1 MKKVKVKVPAKINLT
16 LDVTGRQN
24 GYHTLDSLFL
34 SVSVYDEITLTKRK
48 DRAIRLTFIGSHER
62 NTERTNAYRAAEEFI
77 KRFETNGADITI
89 KRNIPSGGGLG
100 SSSADPAGVIAGLAK
115 LYGKS
120 GDLSVIANAVGSDV
134 AFMLDGGF
142 ARVRGRGNEIQKL
155 VLNEK
160 WYFLILSGT
169 SGVSATKC
177 YARYDEKNE
186 KFAPCTEKAL
196 DALKRGDK
204 EGLFGLLKNDL
215 YCAAKDLS
223 PEIGENLEKLKEKG
237 FAAMTGS
244 GSACFAVF
252 SDKRA
257 RNRAY
262 KALKEEYRER
272 AIKAESVLGIVLKQ

>member
-1 MKKVKVKVPAKINLT
+1 MKKVKVKIPAKINLT
-16 LDVTGRQN
+16 LDVTGRKN

-48 DRAIRLTFIGSHER
+48 DRAIRLTFMGSHER
-62 NTERTNAYRAAEEFI
+62 GAERTNAYRAAEEFV
-77 KRFETNGADITI
+77 KHFETNGADITI

-115 LYGKS
+115 LYEKS
-120 GDLSVIANAVGSDV
+120 GDLNVIANAVGSDV

-196 DALKRGDK
+196 DALKSGN
-204 EGLFGLLKNDL
+204 EEEFFGALKNDL
-215 YCAAKDLS
+215 YSAATDIS
-223 PEIGENLEKLKEKG
+223 PEIGENLKKLKETG
-237 FAAMTGS
+237 FAVMTGS

-252 SDKRA
+252 SGKRE
-257 RNRAY
+257 RDRVYN
-262 KALKEEYRER
+262 ALKEEYRER
-272 AIKAESVLGIVLKQ
+272 AIKAESVSGIII